1 MTTDETPAMS
11 TNETHTTAAET
22 TKTPDVPS
30 VDTAQGEGRPP
41 RGLGR
46 MAFLLLAAAAIAL
59 GVVIYAGI
67 RTRVVAEANL
77 TRATAQAAIPTV
89 DVVSP
94 KAGAPTQELVLPG
107 DMQPFTYAPIYAR
120 TSGYVKRWYFDIG
133 ARVKQGQLLA
143 EIETPEVDHQLEQ
156 ARADL
161 KTAQANLATAKITAD
176 RWQSL
181 LKTNS
186 VSQQETDQFV
196 GNYRAMQA
204 TVDSN
209 AANVRRL
216 EELQSFEKVYVPF
229 DGVITA
235 RRTNIG
241 ALINAGA
248 SGPAQ
253 ELFRLAAI
261 DTLRVYVAVPQ
272 VYAQAVRPGATATL
286 TLDEFPSQTFSGV
299 IARDSSSIDPASRTL
314 LVEVD
319 VENRDGRLLP
329 GAYVRVHLKLPKE
342 IHSVTVPAN
351 TLLFRSEGLRVGV
364 VRNGQAELV
373 PITIGRDYGSTV
385 EVVSGLQ
392 PTDQVIANPAD
403 SLITGTPV
411 RVAAQP
417 NAQPHP
423 QPTGASAR

>member
-1 MTTDETPAMS
+1 MTTSD
-11 TNETHTTAAET
+11 TTATKFVET
-22 TKTPDVPS
+22 KEP
-30 VDTAQGEGRPP
+30 AIPP
-41 RGLGR
+41 RETSPQRRLSLT
-46 MAFLLLAAAAIAL
+46 AVLSLAAVAIVLGGIIYFGIQARVEAAAKL
-59 GVVIYAGI
+59 KH
-67 RTRVVAEANL
+67 
-77 TRATAQAAIPTV
+77 ATAQAAIPTV
-89 DVVSP
+89 QVVSP
-94 KAGAPTQELVLPG
+94 QESAPDEEIVLPG
-107 DMQPFTYAPIYAR
+107 NTQAFTDAPIFAR
-120 TSGYVKRWYFDIG
+120 TNGYLKRWYFDIG

-161 KTAQANLATAKITAD
+161 KTALANLATAKITAD

-196 GNYRAMQA
+196 GNYHAMQA
-204 TVDSN
+204 TVDAN

-235 RRTNIG
+235 RRTDIG

-272 VYAQAVRPGATATL
+272 VYARAVRPGATATL
-286 TLDEFPSQTFSGV
+286 TLDEFPGQSFSGT
-299 IARDSSSIDPASRTL
+299 IARDANAIDQASRTL

-329 GAYVRVHLKLPKE
+329 GAYVRVHLTLPKE
-342 IHSVTVPAN
+342 IRSVTVPAN
-351 TLLFRSEGLRVGV
+351 TLLFRAEGLRVGV
-364 VRNGQAELV
+364 VRNGRAELV
-373 PITIGRDYGSTV
+373 PITLGRDYGSIV

-392 PTDQVIANPAD
+392 PTDQVIADPAD
-403 SLITGTPV
+403 SLISGTPV
-411 RVAAQP
+411 RVTVQQK
-417 NAQPHP
+417 AQPHP
-423 QPTGASAR
+423 QPAG

>member
-1 MTTDETPAMS
+1 MRADETKAMTSDETKASELPPA
-11 TNETHTTAAET
+11 ETAAGEHPQRSLSFTAVLSLT
-22 TKTPDVPS
+22 TV
-30 VDTAQGEGRPP
+30 VLA
-41 RGLGR
+41 LGGIIYFGIQAR
-46 MAFLLLAAAAIAL
+46 VEAAAKL
-59 GVVIYAGI
+59 K
-67 RTRVVAEANL
+67 
-77 TRATAQAAIPTV
+77 RATAQAAIPTV
-89 DVVSP
+89 QVVSP
-94 KAGAPTQELVLPG
+94 QASAPNEEIVLPG
-107 DMQPFTYAPIYAR
+107 NTQAFTDAPIFAR
-120 TSGYVKRWYFDIG
+120 TNGYLTRWYFDIG

-143 EIETPEVDHQLEQ
+143 EIETPEVDQQLDQ

-176 RWQSL
+176 RWQAL

-196 GNYRAMQA
+196 GSYHAMQA

-235 RRTNIG
+235 RMTDIG

-253 ELFRLAAI
+253 ELFRLAAT
-261 DTLRVYVAVPQ
+261 DTLRVFVAVPQ
-272 VYAQAVRPGATATL
+272 VYSRAVRPGATAAL
-286 TLDEFPSQTFSGV
+286 TLDEFPGKSFSGT
-299 IARDSSSIDPASRTL
+299 IARNSNSIDPASRTL

-319 VENRDGRLLP
+319 VDNRDGQLLP
-329 GAYVRVHLKLPKE
+329 GAYVRVHLTLPKE
-342 IHSVTVPAN
+342 IRSVTVPAN
-351 TLLFRSEGLRVGV
+351 TLLFRAEGLRVGV
-364 VRNGQAELV
+364 VRNGRVDLV

-392 PTDQVIANPAD
+392 STDQVIANPAD
-403 SLITGTPV
+403 SLLSGTPV

-417 NAQPHP
+417 NAQPHQ
-423 QPTGASAR
+423 QPAGSATR